1 VSDQE
6 FLGILEQVASILNTL
21 EIPHAVVGSVASSRF
36 GLHRATMDVDIVT
49 DLKPAQILGLVN
61 ALRPDFYIDEV
72 LISQAIIQHSSFNAL
87 HLETGTKL
95 DFFVLKPREYD
106 RVALNRRSGESP
118 SFMTA
123 EDVLLGLSGIAWVMK
138 PVNDNGMTFLVF
150 YEPKQISILN
160 ICTNGQQR
168 LVCWICSS
176 ERKKLDTSNSSV
188 DATTISIIA
197 MPQHPVQPDQN
208 S

>member
-106 RVALNRRSGESP
+106 RVALNRRSEESP

-123 EDVLLGLSGIAWVMK
+123 EDVLLGKLEW
-138 PVNDNGMTFLVF
+138 
-150 YEPKQISILN
+150 Y
-160 ICTNGQQR
+160 R
-168 LVCWICSS
+168 LGDETS
-176 ERKKLDTSNSSV
+176 ERQWNDILGILRTQANLDFEYLHKWA
-188 DATTISIIA
+188 ATIGVLDLLERAQKT
-197 MPQHPVQPDQN
+197 
-208 S
+208 